1 MRTRLGLLVAVLL
14 INAPASAQIGSH
26 RSPAEMARLEAA
38 KTRIEGALAR
48 HRSLPQ
54 VKSLYEAFNGKIR
67 VTKFVTNVPGGE
79 GTVYFSTTRPAPM
92 PDALEIALV
101 SPEHLNHPRIGGNK
115 LYYNGA
121 WQVIFCVDTAFAD
134 DGWFDALLLHEMV
147 HVLRDRNGDP
157 SARTTMLS
165 DLWIAEEIE
174 AHDLERAVLN
184 HATNGAYARTLMAL
198 VQSAPKARDGSPVV
212 LPEHYEALESL
223 FKRAHPSERSLHKAQ
238 EFYDIHATWIEHNF
252 SIMEWQRLKT
262 IAYRLVSR
270 Q

>member
-1 MRTRLGLLVAVLL
+1 MRARLGLLVAVLL
-14 INAPASAQIGSH
+14 ISTPASAQLGSH
-26 RSPAEMARLEAA
+26 YSPAEMARLEAA

-48 HRSLPQ
+48 YRSLPQ
-54 VKSLYEAFNGKIR
+54 VKILYEAFNGKIR

-79 GTVYFSTTRPAPM
+79 ATVDFSTTRPTAM
-92 PDALEIALV
+92 PGELEIALV

-115 LYYNGA
+115 LYYNGT
-121 WQVIFCVDTAFAD
+121 WKVIFCVDTAFAD

-147 HVLRDRNGDP
+147 HVLHDRRGDP
-157 SARTTMLS
+157 SARAPMQS

-174 AHDLERAVLN
+174 AHELERAVLD
-184 HATNGAYARTLMAL
+184 HATNGAYGRTLLSL
-198 VQSAPKARDGSPVV
+198 VQSGPKARDRSPVI
-212 LPEHYEALESL
+212 LPEHYDVLERL
-223 FKRAHPSERSLHKAQ
+223 FKRAHPDELSLHKAQ

-262 IAYRLVSR
+262 IAYRIVSR